1 MLLKPDKIM
10 RLKDKNMNDL
20 LFSVFPN
27 ENFVDIGLYQYGWEH
42 CTPAHSFGP
51 AARNH
56 YIFHYVISGTGTLMA
71 DNSAGETITYQ
82 VKSGQGFMLFPGQI
96 NTYIADTDFPW
107 EYTWVEFD
115 GLRAK
120 EIVEELSDEDITTR
134 VSEIA
139 SREKEQ
145 KKKQKTKKYDE
156 VDMAQMSLFD
166 TVKDDDVLEELKS
179 IDVGNLTPVDALNT
193 IYRLQNKLKNRW

>member
-1 MLLKPDKIM
+1 
-10 RLKDKNMNDL
+10 MNDL

-42 CTPAHSFGP
+42 CAPAHSFGP

-107 EYTWVEFD
+107 
-115 GLRAK
+115 L
-120 EIVEELSDEDITTR
+120 
-134 VSEIA
+134 
-139 SREKEQ
+139 
-145 KKKQKTKKYDE
+145 
-156 VDMAQMSLFD
+156 
-166 TVKDDDVLEELKS
+166 
-179 IDVGNLTPVDALNT
+179 P
-193 IYRLQNKLKNRW
+193 